1 TFVTLAEVLE
11 VRGGPLE
18 EDDIWSLLLGTTE
31 SLLEASYQG
40 RRRFP
45 QGVQNIICPGSL
57 LLSANGSLAIKN
69 STLNDE
75 VCVFMAPELLQGHA
89 LSSRLAMEKVHVY
102 SLGMTLYWSADYHVP
117 QNQPIQLSDHL
128 NCLLLSMCED
138 TAHKRVAL
146 QTILEACEMHHK
158 ASVLPPPNRVI
169 KQLVEDVLQHSV
181 DRVSFSASA
190 VLLSSRTQMIRERLH
205 SKDSSVCPF
214 HGEGEILTSTV
225 DCEINEASKKSILPK
240 DSHPSPVRFHC
251 VGPAG
256 RQRPHSGYS
265 DTNSASGE
273 SSGLPVDTETKQGI
287 SITSYDNGIKNVK
300 SINLLKDSEGFLTI
314 VLEAKLTF
322 AMHLINLD
330 KSFFFVRS
338 LKNYVTILIR
348 QRKMKQPCL
357 FFYTEE
363 KLCLFIVLLELL
375 QPVYSTTLSVVC
387 YEKRRNS
394 DMQQK
399 PELILNSEPGFGR
412 VKSTEHY
419 IESKAEMLCTAYPLC
434 CAGYFTGTSR
444 HQAGWMA
451 HNKRL
456 GGSMFLTST
465 DREQHTGSSCSWL
478 NRSSYLDVPH
488 PSDNKSTQ
496 SRASSTS
503 LTQKKSKNL
512 GPEFIRMSGEP
523 QIQLE
528 LPGSIVTKKGKTSSV
543 QRALLVLMPNGQ
555 SIQVKCEM
563 KSKAR
568 DIFDMVVA
576 HANLVEHFYFGLAFI
591 DDDEFFFLDHD
602 TKISK
607 VAPEGWKKGTP
618 IGFVLFLR
626 IKFFVD
632 DISFIQHGVTRHQ
645 YYLQMRRDLLEERL
659 YCSNET
665 ALYLG
670 ALALQAEFG
679 DYVPEVYGMNYF
691 QPEHYIPKTVIE
703 KLVLSFLKDELPR
716 LHANNARLPAEE
728 AEIEFLKVTQQLPEY
743 GVLFHRLARA
753 KKPRGGDLILGIC
766 AKGIIV
772 YEVKNNSR
780 IASLRFQWRET
791 ERISSTRKKFA
802 VESSTSGKK
811 HSFLTES
818 SRISK
823 YLLNLCSAQHKFQ
836 SEMSSRQLSQSLA
849 AAKSAP
855 LWINQGPLDV
865 IKGNVV
871 YQKGS
876 TPRYAAPCDQHER
889 LKRLS
894 CSETVLTRDENGV
907 PSNPLS
913 KSCDDISI
921 KMDKTISDQTWRYT
935 FLSLNLNK
943 IENKDYQI
951 AVVKIC
957 QFSTPDLL
965 SSLSLPVSHV
975 QSSTSLQ
982 NKDSER
988 TLDHPSSSGLTALNW
1003 NLTITESII
1012 VEISKERKAKT
1023 HLLKQSSG
1031 NCSVIPPMPASVSD
1045 YFQNKVA
1052 MPQREIICVSL
1063 KKDPKLGLGFVIVG
1077 DDSTG
1082 KLDLGIFI
1090 ASIISDGPA
1099 DKDGRIKPGGRLI
1112 SLNKM
1117 SLEGVTFNTA
1127 AGILQNCPED
1137 VELIISQPKSM
1148 FIFCIACHTV
1158 KDLKLAWHEL
1168 LSINGRSKIS
1178 LRDLSPTGSCQC
1190 LFHQSNNLLHYL
1202 MPADP
1207 ATNRN
1212 NSKYKSHRSQSS
1224 VEKRCDCHI
1233 VPTAEQYVDS
1243 NMVTPGSVRRLQVP
1257 AVRILDG
1264 QVFCSISL
1272 IWLILP
1278 VQVKTEGNEIKQIWL
1293 NFWILKKNSDSCFS
1307 QDALCQSESQQANV
1321 IPSEVHFVE
1330 LKKIDGSLGI
1340 SVTGGVNTSVRH
1352 GGIYIKAVVPG
1363 GAADQDGHIQK
1374 GDCLLEVDGVSL
1386 RSFTHRQAVEC
1397 LKNTGEVVHLVLRR
1411 EQHGAPEPPGAK
1423 SPRAPAAP
1431 PAPAATHR
1439 SREHHATVSTATP
1452 LSIKA
1457 KDYSFVAEDNTF
1469 EVTLKKNLSGLGFS
1483 FLWTDCSP
1491 ISEDHK
1497 GIFRVKKLFPGQPA
1511 EESGK
1516 IEVGDVILAV
1526 NKKSVKGMSYW
1537 DVLHLLRGGPE
1548 EVTLSLCRP
1557 APGLLPEVDVNA
1569 VTPAPSPTKEIKS
1582 RLTGLQLADVTI
1594 HEYESTSR
1602 EKTDEEA
1609 PSRAGSLAEPKQ
1621 LVDSCQSKTELHSS
1635 SAAEDTDGT
1644 VRYSV
1649 LSKPS
1654 SRADEEYLTISTASA
1669 TPPGPVTVPS
1679 LRAHAKAEQSSSSSA
1694 EWEDV
1699 EEEEEEKKAPQPK
1712 SCEAAHFKTHFSLY
1726 SRICKEFELSVT
1738 LVKSPS
1744 GSFGFTIVRS
1754 KLDSCYYIQDIL
1766 DNPAKAD
1773 GRLRAGDRVITVRKR
1788 NEDPVSLKE
1797 HFTFLKNFRRHIQ
1810 YKILEVALV
1819 KSGKKKFFETYS
1831 IHSFYC
1837 ARSVPAAAGIKLTGG
1852 IGSKWQGIY
1861 VLEVVSASPASE
1873 EGSLQPRDKILYI
1886 CGKCTMGMSL
1896 QEAVKAC
1903 ESAARKVKIK
1913 ATRDDQPVVP
1923 KGRWNALLLQ
1933 LKTCA
1938 VPVCKARDSSSRDSL
1953 VLLCPFSLQ
1962 SCIVQVDIQKP
1973 EKGGL
1978 GFALVGGSSGIA
1990 LRVKGICPGSVAQLD
2005 GRLQVGDILLEVN
2018 GDIVS
2023 GLSHNKVVE
2032 MLRKAEGTV
2041 CLTVSRNL
2049 PASSSECV
2057 KQLSETHR
2065 HNPQHTELQ
2074 YSSLC
2079 PKHSS
2084 GGWSSDEDDEVLL
2097 PSVQDIQPSTG
2108 RIIVSEKE
2116 LARLSLISPP
2126 ANGQYCGSRVKELIE
2141 TLQLRLEQ
2149 QEVVKEFMAL
2159 EHLKPSDNCLIGK
2172 APENR
2177 EKNRYRDIL
2186 PYDKTRVPVG
2196 EQQGYINASFI
2207 RMSVGPEENWYIS
2220 SQGPLPGTVDLFWQ
2234 MVWENKSDVIAMMTQ
2249 EVERGRVKCHRY
2261 WPEELNVPMDTSKY
2275 QLHLDNFQI
2284 HHYFHIN
2291 IIRMIEKET
2300 GGTHIVKHFKFTT
2313 WPDHCTPRS
2322 SDQLVRFILYM
2333 RSVHRQ
2339 GPVIVHCSAG
2349 IGRTGVLICTDVILT
2364 MIEKDLNIN
2373 VSDIVKEMRQQR
2385 YGMIQTKEQYLFCYT
2400 VWLEVLQ
2407 SILLLQNGNQGQQE
2421 NVL

>member
-1 TFVTLAEVLE
+1 MSSTFVTLAEVLE

-40 RRRFP
+40 HNN
-45 QGVQNIICPGSL
+45 VCSIICPGSL

-205 SKDSSVCPF
+205 S
-214 HGEGEILTSTV
+214 
-225 DCEINEASKKSILPK
+225 
-240 DSHPSPVRFHC
+240 
-251 VGPAG
+251 

-273 SSGLPVDTETKQGI
+273 SSGLPVDTETKQ
-287 SITSYDNGIKNVK
+287 
-300 SINLLKDSEGFLTI
+300 
-314 VLEAKLTF
+314 
-322 AMHLINLD
+322 
-330 KSFFFVRS
+330 
-338 LKNYVTILIR
+338 
-348 QRKMKQPCL
+348 
-357 FFYTEE
+357 
-363 KLCLFIVLLELL
+363 
-375 QPVYSTTLSVVC
+375 
-387 YEKRRNS
+387 
-394 DMQQK
+394 
-399 PELILNSEPGFGR
+399 
-412 VKSTEHY
+412 
-419 IESKAEMLCTAYPLC
+419 
-434 CAGYFTGTSR
+434 GTSR

-849 AAKSAP
+849 ADENKYSLAE
-855 LWINQGPLDV
+855 
-865 IKGNVV
+865 
-871 YQKGS
+871 GS

-921 KMDKTISDQTWRYT
+921 KMDKTISDQTW
-935 FLSLNLNK
+935 
-943 IENKDYQI
+943 
-951 AVVKIC
+951 
-957 QFSTPDLL
+957 
-965 SSLSLPVSHV
+965 SLPVSHV

-988 TLDHPSSSGLTALNW
+988 TLDHPSSSGLT
-1003 NLTITESII
+1003 
-1012 VEISKERKAKT
+1012 
-1023 HLLKQSSG
+1023 
-1031 NCSVIPPMPASVSD
+1031 D
-1045 YFQNKVA
+1045 FQNKVA

-1137 VELIISQPKSM
+1137 VELIISQPK
-1148 FIFCIACHTV
+1148 
-1158 KDLKLAWHEL
+1158 
-1168 LSINGRSKIS
+1168 N
-1178 LRDLSPTGSCQC
+1178 
-1190 LFHQSNNLLHYL
+1190 
-1202 MPADP
+1202 P

-1264 QVFCSISL
+1264 
-1272 IWLILP
+1272 
-1278 VQVKTEGNEIKQIWL
+1278 
-1293 NFWILKKNSDSCFS
+1293 

-1457 KDYSFVAEDNTF
+1457 KDYSFVAEDTF

-1609 PSRAGSLAEPKQ
+1609 PSRAGGLAEPKQ
-1621 LVDSCQSKTELHSS
+1621 LVDSCQSKTELHSEVTAPSPHSSCHMDQSIHQHPEDGPAAPVCFTLEEDVREKCFSESDRNKVSKS

-1699 EEEEEEKKAPQPK
+1699 EEEEEEKEDEDPRKN
-1712 SCEAAHFKTHFSLY
+1712 L
-1726 SRICKEFELSVT
+1726 RKEFELSVT

-1773 GRLRAGDRVITVRKR
+1773 GRLRAGDRVITINGQDVTNVSEEEAMSILRSCPDQLMMVVGRAVQNLRAAPSPESMPDIVLLKR
-1788 NEDPVSLKE
+1788 PREQL
-1797 HFTFLKNFRRHIQ
+1797 
-1810 YKILEVALV
+1810 
-1819 KSGKKKFFETYS
+1819 
-1831 IHSFYC
+1831 
-1837 ARSVPAAAGIKLTGG
+1837 GIKLTGG

-1923 KGRWNALLLQ
+1923 KGRWNGLFEWKKDVKFFPRCEEQIPMEPETPCEDTKQLAESGAKFQEELLV
-1933 LKTCA
+1933 TSE
-1938 VPVCKARDSSSRDSL
+1938 PE
-1953 VLLCPFSLQ
+1953 

-2023 GLSHNKVVE
+2023 GLSHSKVVE

-2041 CLTVSRNL
+2041 CLTVCRNL

-2065 HNPQHTELQ
+2065 HNPQHTAEEQDLKQ
-2074 YSSLC
+2074 TRGPWHFKTTLAFETHTGESRTSPSPVQNCSTPLCVPNTPQDSSDSGIPQKTHLAQTKGI
-2079 PKHSS
+2079 PA

-2364 MIEKDLNIN
+2364 MIEKDLNNSNQAHLVVQGGWRFKRKGHLIHVFKSLKVIGKVN
-2373 VSDIVKEMRQQR
+2373 QMDILRTITE
-2385 YGMIQTKEQYLFCYT
+2385 T
-2400 VWLEVLQ
+2400 
-2407 SILLLQNGNQGQQE
+2407 
-2421 NVL
+2421 